1 MTTKFSNNSFISL
14 VSYKTLNHNILRAM
28 LVMLLFTLGITNAWA
43 GDSYYAQV
51 TASANPTGAGSV
63 YVKAN
68 ATTGATT
75 SDGASD
81 TSPDKQNTDYNFA
94 LLAVTG
100 YGYEFSQW
108 ALGANPSGGNQS
120 LKNAGSRTTAYVT
133 ARTKN
138 SNGTLDYTVKAN
150 FNRRAIAA
158 AGVTETSLS
167 SPQTWR
173 EHGSAAT
180 VKFEDKYVLNQSD
193 ITITYPTDIST
204 VAKSLSWTKGTT
216 DNNSDGAAV
225 TNGKMTVTM
234 TYDFSNPTALAHN
247 PSATITVKEQMG
259 SVSQTS
265 SAVAIGLD
273 LTPTFT
279 TDKASHTFSAIE
291 VNTTA
296 STTINASSYGDL
308 PINNAKCAWSYTLT
322 GANANQ
328 FSCVLSAGVATVTYQ
343 PTAAGSHSASLT
355 MTAKWTDANG
365 TVLSYTAPAI
375 SISGSATAPDFA
387 IGNLSYTTTTDVG
400 AKTQTLTLTNISYV
414 TSATIAFSGE
424 NASCFSATTYN
435 TTTKS
440 FDITFTPPVVGGKNQ
455 AGTYT
460 ATATVTGSAAA
471 SSAVR
476 TCTLTAVVNPAPVA
490 SFTVPSAIVFNNG
503 EDMAD
508 GATDDQTLT
517 LTNIQNVV
525 GTPTITITGT
535 DASMYAVQ
543 GSYDSENNAFMIRF
557 TAGGTKG
564 GRLTADATVM
574 VANYDGE
581 TISKTVTL
589 NAFMEEV
596 VAFEARVT
604 KANGD
609 VIKEGT
615 WAECLTAANNNA
627 GSTLTLMKNIDLG
640 TITATNNI
648 SKAMTIDLNGKEL
661 RAAVNAT
668 SIGVLTITAAVPVT
682 IKDSRTGG
690 KIINEIARNSEIRT
704 IFVNKAGATLTL
716 ESGTIAVNNL
726 GQYASAANADLG
738 VAKYANCAARA
749 IHQIAGSTVNIN
761 GGKIEAYGTRSV
773 FGIVQA
779 SSVATNKAGTTV
791 LNITGG
797 EIYAE
802 APYGAYGLQGYGK
815 VNFSG
820 GNINVKANTNM
831 VDARYAADNANN
843 KYNGLIYGILISA
856 YANATAA
863 SCYYGT
869 LNMTGGNINVTNER
883 VGGYDRKSYGV
894 LIDCSNASMG
904 ANTAVD
910 GSKCQKAAAKGSID
924 GGTITVNSGTY
935 YSFGV
940 YMSGSYN
947 SYDNTSHVLTVKN
960 CTIDVKAHTYAYGV
974 FSQGAVNSTNGG
986 CYHGDIELTNCD
998 VTAETTVGAY
1008 SYAAFV
1014 TSRVVT
1020 IYKNASADA
1029 ANYYHGEYGSAGKLT
1044 INSGTYKAYSKT
1056 TTAYCVSAGN
1066 EWVGEARARTVYA
1079 DETNVALTQHLGGN
1093 VEAYP
1098 TLIIHGGD
1106 FYAETYGT
1114 TTARAVSSGGYTT
1127 IDGGTFKAV
1136 AKTNNAYGLVAV
1148 SGTMKA
1154 TGITVEAE
1162 GNATVYGVLVN
1173 AGISDYT
1180 LFDYAADVE
1189 LNNCDVTATTRTG
1202 TEARGVSVVTTT
1214 KTQTEATKETLKT
1227 NGTKEGATSSQKNA
1241 YNNYYNIYQIGEKA
1255 VAAKVKIN
1263 GGTYR
1268 ATAATTTAY
1277 GVVVSTTSV
1286 SATGAAHASAE
1297 GTIKNA
1303 TFVVKT
1309 NGTTSATGIYAGG
1322 PTTIEGC
1329 NITVQPKTTTGYGV
1343 YINDKKTTLSNTT
1356 INVTTANTAD
1366 ATKSAAAYGIY
1377 NYASISSIG
1386 WIFEGELEANEGNV
1400 VDVKTTSGTTAY
1412 GIWTH
1417 AVYKAITSEVYTA
1430 AGTYPAAARTV
1441 INGGKYTANA
1451 NNTTAYAL
1459 GVQDPQRSGDV
1470 AAIPTCIVNGGNF
1483 KGTATTTPYADVSV
1497 NGETGYFVLNGG
1509 YYVKDENL
1517 DKKLG
1522 EGMNKVAVKSGT
1534 PEYTEGYRWRVTD
1547 NMTGEYVCKIKENST
1562 SYASLEEALQVVNA
1576 TPNSTWTIIMIANY
1590 TLSKGDYEIPANTTL
1605 LIPYK
1610 SGQTTING
1618 TTPAWV
1624 DKRNTPTPTTP
1635 SPYMKL
1641 TFANGVNM
1649 TVKGKIEASST
1660 TYINQNNWT
1669 GVPGGP
1675 YGWLQLNEGS
1685 HIDLESGAYLFAWG
1699 YVTGT
1704 GDINAKNGSYIYE
1717 DFQMGDWRGGTISSD
1732 INGNKNGLGSK
1743 GVFLL
1748 TDYYFQNVE
1757 CPITYRPGAKA
1768 IAYSGCYMEK
1778 ANYGLYI
1785 QGKSDPV
1792 TMVGTSGAMF
1802 LMSPATAG
1810 ENTWVR
1816 KEYDSEKDQL
1826 VWTLNSGASLGSFR
1840 LKISA
1845 SFIDVDMTTSDYV
1858 LPMATNFKIVANEGD
1873 INITNDICFLPGS
1886 EAIVNKEANLVV
1898 ASGKRVFVYDS
1909 DDWSSYGGYYHKIG
1923 YSPSWKACPR
1933 TATKLPDAKIE
1944 IAGTLTVNG
1953 SIYTTA
1959 GGGNIF
1965 STRENS
1971 GKIKFNAVAPAS
1983 TEAIAQFTGTKNTTL
1998 CQIVGYAN
2006 DKVQYVGKAL
2016 TSAKLKNEDGE
2027 YTPTTGAASGEI
2039 YAYMEDP
2046 ADGVY
2051 RWLSVKDNG
2060 CFTEIKG
2067 ADTKQ
2072 YIHPSDFVAVE
2083 ENANGDHAYHNLA
2096 STRMFVNAEA
2106 ASTNA
2111 SCVWWEVN
2119 PTPEVID
2126 AVTYYVANN
2135 ENFDNFGT
2143 YYYWDNSVSY
2153 WKPKKVTVIWNDKDG
2168 NKITNG
2174 TFGDEYNFNTSPQ
2187 FFGTNPTWANS
2198 ATEKH
2203 DWIGWRDAEGNIYD
2217 KNATLPR
2224 ATSNVTY
2231 TAYFNTSKFQYTITF
2246 KNDDN
2251 SDLWAGLVDAGT
2263 TGDELQALFETK
2275 YNEKTGSIVPQKAP
2289 TVDKVFTF
2297 TGWNTTLATVTA
2309 AATYTAQYSYST
2321 RQYHVTFYNYDAVSV
2336 LYEADVNYNTS
2347 PTYSGVTP
2355 FRANTSAYSYNW
2367 TGWQQGA
2374 TTYTTSATL
2383 PVVKGD
2389 ISYIATFEQTEL
2401 KYQVFFKRQNGSIID
2416 APFFSYEETPA
2427 AFPANPTMA
2436 STVSTDYTFR
2446 EWSPATLVP
2455 VTEDGMVYTALFDES
2470 PRQYTAHFV
2479 NYNGVSLNVDQTID
2493 YSTVPAYTG
2502 VTPMKPNDS
2511 RNSYVFSGWAWT
2523 AGEGWEAG
2531 SVGLGEA
2538 LPAIK
2543 GEITFTAQYT
2553 PTLLQFDVIYQRED
2567 GTVILR
2573 DKKKWGENS
2582 AFPTS
2587 GLDYEDATYTYTFD
2601 HWNPATVVNPVTTN
2615 ATYTAYYNQSIK
2627 TYSITAV
2634 GISPAG
2640 YGSVSPA
2647 SLSGIPADSKIT
2659 VDGNKLTVNGS
2670 TITATP
2676 TAADAQYTYTFDHW
2690 NNVPATITGNISTIE
2705 AVFTRTV
2712 NTYTVTWKNADG
2724 TVLETDEN
2732 VDYGTTPTYD
2742 GETPTK
2748 DVDASYVYTFNTW
2761 TPAVGAISGDATYTA
2776 TYNTVPTVASV
2787 TVSDNTTYYASVA
2800 DAITFANGKTD
2811 AVVTILQ
2818 DDAVESEITISAA
2831 MTIDLNGKTISSTNT
2846 TDIGVFKISAS
2857 GKTVTIRD
2865 SGTNG
2870 KISRIASSSVYMSVI
2885 TLDAGSL
2892 SIKGGT
2898 IYAENTNATSNTA
2911 YRAIGIY
2918 NKNSN
2923 AISLSMSGGTIEAK
2937 RPSTYAY
2944 GMYLYNTNCTLT
2956 VSGGEIKATGTSG
2969 VRGIYQR
2976 GGKATL
2982 SNTTITATATVA
2994 GDGNGYALFSDNS
3007 AKFTINSGTYTA
3019 TGAAKDVYAIYAK
3032 NASVSATVN
3041 GGQFSG
3047 KSKELEKTAGTFT
3060 LKGGYYVHNTD
3071 LEANCATN
3079 YHVLPLTG
3087 EDPYMYEVAEAYTIT
3102 FKNGDDVL
3110 QSSAVKKGETP
3121 AYTGTPTKPEDEDY
3135 TYTFIGWDHEIA
3147 AVSAAATYTA
3157 QFNQVEKEVGTKLD
3171 IVEWTSNGDG
3181 TGTLTLNLNG
3191 IPAAGWPYTINGTVY
3206 NKEKRAADRTLTIPY
3221 SGSADT
3227 KLTITVK
3234 DKDNITYSRYKYI
3247 IPHVYGSTA
3256 NLEAMNSASSIIVVN
3271 NGTLTVKGDV
3281 VVNAI
3286 YVGPEAE
3293 LVVNS
3298 GVKLTVN
3305 SLMLR
3310 TTPWKAAS
3318 LDNKGTIE
3326 VRDQAYYTRIIAD
3339 NSKYFQF
3346 AIPLASDVKNVRL
3359 SNNSKC
3365 TYNTSWML
3373 KSYDEESRAKNGAVN
3388 TETISNWKLLEPNG
3402 EGHATILGSVGY
3414 EMFSNTPYYREYYFP
3429 VALPETEATVVG
3441 VSYHLEEAG
3450 EKHAGWNALC
3460 SPLMRKYPQAHGEPD
3475 ERLKISLLNPD
3486 GTYQQTAPDIIYPAV
3501 PFYYQATHNGKIYF
3515 NSSAMVFSAPR
3526 RAWNAYVP
3534 TQWMQLAIRNLKGDK
3549 LDETS
3554 IYAHPEKFAPEYET
3568 GYDVAKQSLTGGKAL
3583 IYSELPCGKLAFA
3596 AVPDSLAEQRIPL
3609 TIYAATQEEY
3619 VFSLAENNY
3628 LGRLQHVFLHDTQ
3641 NGLVIDL
3648 LERDYATEINAG
3660 TNAGRFYIQCVFAA
3674 EAPAVTTGVNS
3685 VESNDD
3691 APQKIMYKNKVYI
3704 IYQGRVYDMTGR
3716 QCELR

>member
-1 MTTKFSNNSFISL
+1 MTTKNILNSFSL
-14 VSYKTLNHNILRAM
+14 LSYKKLNHNLRAM
-28 LVMLLFTLGITNAWA
+28 FVVLLFTLGVGEMWA
-43 GDSYYAQV
+43 DSYYAKV

-75 SDGASD
+75 GNGASD
-81 TSPDKQNTDYNFA
+81 TSPDKQSANYNFA

-108 ALGANPSGGNQS
+108 ALGTNPSGGSQS
-120 LKNAGSRTTAYVT
+120 LTHAGSRTTAYVT
-133 ARTKN
+133 AKTK
-138 SNGTLDYTVKAN
+138 SSDGTLNYTVTAN
-150 FNRRAIAA
+150 FNRRAIEA
-158 AGVTETSLS
+158 AGVTETSFS

-173 EHGSAAT
+173 AHGSAAT
-180 VKFEDKYVLNQSD
+180 VEFEDKYVLNQSD

-234 TYDFSNPTALAHN
+234 IYDFSNPTALAHN

-279 TDKASHTFSAIE
+279 TDKALHTFSAIE

-343 PTAAGSHSASLT
+343 PTVAGSHSASLT

-365 TVLSYTAPAI
+365 TVSSYTAPAV

-387 IGNLSYTTTTDVG
+387 IGNLNYTTTTDVG

-476 TCTLTAVVNPAPVA
+476 TCTLTAVVNPAPLA
-490 SFTVPSAIVFNNG
+490 DFTVPSALTFNNG
-503 EDMAD
+503 EDMAG

-543 GSYDSENNAFMIRF
+543 GGYDSENNAFTIRF

-564 GRLTADATVM
+564 GRLTADATVT

-581 TISKTVTL
+581 TVSKTVTL

-648 SKAMTIDLNGKEL
+648 SNAMTIDLNGKEL

-749 IHQIAGSTVNIN
+749 INQCAGSTVNIN
-761 GGKIEAYGTRSV
+761 GGRVEAFGTRNAYG
-773 FGIVQA
+773 IYQE
-779 SSVATNKAGTTV
+779 SSVATNNAGTSV
-791 LNITGG
+791 LNISGG
-797 EIYAE
+797 EVYAE
-802 APYGAYGLQGYGK
+802 APYGVYGINGYGK
-815 VNFSG
+815 INFSNG
-820 GNINVKANTNM
+820 DINVKINTNM
-831 VDARYAADNANN
+831 VDACYAADHANN
-843 KYNGLIYGILISA
+843 TKNGLAYGILVNA
-856 YANATAA
+856 YSNATA
-863 SCYYGT
+863 SKCYFGT
-869 LNMTGGNINVTNER
+869 LNMTGGNVNVTNER
-883 VGGYDRKSYGV
+883 VLAADLKSYGV
-894 LIDCSNASMG
+894 LINCSNADMG
-904 ANTAVD
+904 SGTAVD

-940 YMSGSYN
+940 YMSGCYN

-960 CTIDVKAHTYAYGV
+960 CTVNVKAHTYAYGV
-974 FSQGAVNSTNGG
+974 FSQGAVNTTNGG
-986 CYHGDIELTNCD
+986 CYHGDIELTNCT

-1014 TSRVVT
+1014 TSRVAT
-1020 IYKNASADA
+1020 IYKNASTAA

-1044 INSGTYKAYSKT
+1044 INSGTYKAYAKT

-1066 EWVGEARARTVYA
+1066 EWNGEARAKTTYA
-1079 DETNVALTQHLGGN
+1079 DETNVALTQLLGGN
-1093 VEAYP
+1093 VEVYP
-1098 TLIIHGGD
+1098 TLVIHGGD
-1106 FYAETYGT
+1106 FYAETFGT

-1136 AKTNNAYGLVAV
+1136 AKTKNAYGLAAV

-1154 TGITVEAE
+1154 TGVKVEAE
-1162 GNATVYGVLVN
+1162 GNETVYGVLVN

-1202 TEARGVSVVTTT
+1202 TEARGVSVVATT
-1214 KTQTEATKETLKT
+1214 KTQTEATREALSAS
-1227 NGTKEGATSSQKNA
+1227 NKNK
-1241 YNNYYNIYQIGEKA
+1241 YYNLYQITEKSTA
-1255 VAAKVKIN
+1255 GKVKIN

-1277 GVVVSTTSV
+1277 GVVLSTTAV
-1286 SATGAAHASAE
+1286 SATGLAHASAE
-1297 GTIKNA
+1297 GIIKNA

-1329 NITVQPKTTTGYGV
+1329 NITVQPQTTTGYGV

-1377 NYASISSIG
+1377 NNASISSIG

-1576 TPNSTWTIIMIANY
+1576 SPSSTWTIVMLANA

-1641 TFANGVNM
+1641 TFASGVNM
-1649 TVKGKIEASST
+1649 TIKGKIEASST

-1699 YVTGT
+1699 YVTGKGT
-1704 GDINAKNGSYIYE
+1704 INAKNGSFIYE
-1717 DFQMGDWRGGTISSD
+1717 DFQMGDWRGGTISSA
-1732 INGNKNGLGSK
+1732 ISGNKNGLGSK

-1757 CPITYRPGAKA
+1757 CPITYRPGAKS

-1816 KEYDSEKDQL
+1816 KEYDPTTDQL

-1845 SFIDVDMTTSDYV
+1845 SFIDVDMNTSDYV

-1944 IAGTLTVNG
+1944 IAGTLTING
-1953 SIYTTA
+1953 SIYTTE

-1971 GKIKFNAVAPAS
+1971 GKIKFNAAAPAS

-2263 TGDELQALFETK
+2263 TGAELQALFETK
-2275 YNEKTGSIVPQKAP
+2275 YNEKTGTTIPQKAP

-2336 LYEADVNYNTS
+2336 LYEADVNYNTA

-2374 TTYTTSATL
+2374 TIYTTSATL

-2401 KYQVFFKRQNGSIID
+2401 KYQVFFKRQDGSIID
-2416 APFFSYEETPA
+2416 APFFSYEDTPS

-2436 STVSTDYTFR
+2436 STVSTDYTFDH
-2446 EWSPATLVP
+2446 WDPATLTS
-2455 VTEDGMVYTALFDES
+2455 VTEDGKVYTAYFSES

-2479 NYNGVSLNVDQTID
+2479 NYDGASLNVDQTID
-2493 YSTVPAYTG
+2493 YNTVPAYTG
-2502 VTPMKPNDS
+2502 VTPMKPNDA

-2531 SVGLGEA
+2531 SIGVGEA
-2538 LPAIK
+2538 FPAIK
-2543 GEITFTAQYT
+2543 GDITFTAQYT

-2567 GTVILR
+2567 GFVILR
-2573 DKKKWGENS
+2573 DKKKWGESS
-2582 AFPTS
+2582 AFPTTYAGATS
-2587 GLDYEDATYTYTFD
+2587 GLNYEDATYTYTFD
-2601 HWNPATVVNPVTTN
+2601 HWSPATVVNPVTTN

-2647 SLSGIPADSKIT
+2647 SLASIPGGSTVTVNGNKIT
-2659 VDGNKLTVNGS
+2659 VNGT

-2676 TAADAQYTYTFDHW
+2676 AAATAQYTYAFDQW
-2690 NNVPATITGNISTIE
+2690 NNVPATVTGNISDIE

-2732 VDYGTTPTYD
+2732 VEYGATPTYD

-2748 DVDASYVYTFNTW
+2748 DADASYVHTFNTW
-2761 TPAVGAISGDATYTA
+2761 TPAVGAISGNTTYTA
-2776 TYNTVPTVASV
+2776 TYSTAPTVASV
-2787 TVSDNTTYYASVA
+2787 AAGGETSYYATVA
-2800 DAITFANGKTD
+2800 DAITFANGKTN
-2811 AVVTILQ
+2811 ATVTMLQ
-2818 DDAVESEITISAA
+2818 NASVASEVTISAA
-2831 MTIDLNGKTISSTNT
+2831 MTIDLNGKTVSSTQAT
-2846 TDIGVFKISAS
+2846 ASTGVFKISAS
-2857 GKTVTIRD
+2857 GKTVTI
-2865 SGTNG
+2865 NG
-2870 KISRIASSSVYMSVI
+2870 A
-2885 TLDAGSL
+2885 
-2892 SIKGGT
+2892 GGT
-2898 IYAENTNATSNTA
+2898 INHTANASVF
-2911 YRAIGIY
+2911 GIY
-2918 NKNSN
+2918 VAAGSTLN
-2923 AISLSMSGGTIEAK
+2923 MTGGTVIVDGGSGNPRGIYVRGASGSTATVSLTDVEVETKSTGNNSIAVY
-2937 RPSTYAY
+2937 TYAY
-2944 GMYLYNTNCTLT
+2944 AN
-2956 VSGGEIKATGTSG
+2956 V
-2969 VRGIYQR
+2969 
-2976 GGKATL
+2976 
-2982 SNTTITATATVA
+2982 TIH
-2994 GDGNGYALFSDNS
+2994 
-3007 AKFTINSGTYTA
+3007 SGTYTA
-3019 TGAAKDVYAIYAK
+3019 TATSSSARYAAYTRNEPGSKITIEGGKFNGQDKDVYK
-3032 NASVSATVN
+3032 GGTTATI
-3041 GGQFSG
+3041 SI
-3047 KSKELEKTAGTFT
+3047 S
-3060 LKGGYYVHNTD
+3060 GGYYVHDTNIETY
-3071 LEANCATN
+3071 CATN
-3079 YHVLPLTG
+3079 YSVFDLAG
-3087 EDPYMYEVAEAYTIT
+3087 QSPYKYEVAEAYTIT
-3102 FKNGDDVL
+3102 FNNYDGTQL
-3110 QSSAVKKGETP
+3110 QSTAVKKGATP
-3121 AYTGTPTKPEDEDY
+3121 VYTGATPTKAEDESY
-3135 TYTFIGWDHEIA
+3135 TYTFSGWDSEVVE
-3147 AVSAAATYTA
+3147 VSEEATYTA
-3157 QFNQVEKEVGTKLD
+3157 QFDAISKETGFYAD
-3171 IVEWTSNGDG
+3171 IVDATATSLTINTNV
-3181 TGTLTLNLNG
+3181 TGWSLSK
-3191 IPAAGWPYTINGTVY
+3191 WPYTINGTSY
-3206 NKEKRAADRTLTIPY
+3206 GRKEGSGDKQCNADRTITITH
-3221 SGSADT
+3221 SLAADESLLISISDT
-3227 KLTITVK
+3227 KDVEI
-3234 DKDNITYSRYKYI
+3234 SRHNYV
-3247 IPHVYGSTA
+3247 IPHVYEENAVLSGTDANSIVFVRDGKLTVNEPQTA
-3256 NLEAMNSASSIIVVN
+3256 KAVYVAPGAELEI
-3271 NGTLTVKGDV
+3271 NGTLTVDK
-3281 VVNAI
+3281 
-3286 YVGPEAE
+3286 
-3293 LVVNS
+3293 LV
-3298 GVKLTVN
+3298 
-3305 SLMLR
+3305 LR
-3310 TTPWKAAS
+3310 TSPWSAAILTNNGT
-3318 LDNKGTIE
+3318 LDAE
-3326 VRDQAYYTRIIAD
+3326 HVYYSRVVAD
-3339 NSKYFQF
+3339 NSQYYQF
-3346 AIPLASDVKNVRL
+3346 GLPVGSATTSVVLSDGNKPAETSWILKEYSESARATNGISDSGANWESLAS
-3359 SNNSKC
+3359 
-3365 TYNTSWML
+3365 T
-3373 KSYDEESRAKNGAVN
+3373 
-3388 TETISNWKLLEPNG
+3388 TIGGGK
-3402 EGHATILGSVGY
+3402 GY
-3414 EMFSNTPYYREYYFP
+3414 ELFSASAYYREYYFP
-3429 VALPETEATVVG
+3429 VNLNELTNSVAVQYTPSENPAN
-3441 VSYHLEEAG
+3441 S
-3450 EKHAGWNALC
+3450 GWNMVT
-3460 SPLMRKYPQAHGEPD
+3460 SPLTSVYENDPVPEGIT
-3475 ERLKISLLNPD
+3475 ISILNSD
-3486 GTYQQTAPDIIYPAV
+3486 GNYTQENPSVIYPAV
-3501 PFYYQATHNGKIYF
+3501 PFAYQAAATGTLSF
-3515 NSSAMVFSAPR
+3515 EASSMAFLSQAAPAPR
-3526 RAWNAYVP
+3526 RAKIATEEP
-3534 TQWMQLAIRNLKGDK
+3534 TRIQWIHVDLKDANGVGDQ
-3549 LDETS
+3549 TS
-3554 IYAHPEKFAPEYET
+3554 IYAHPTRYEDTYKT
-3568 GYDVAKQSLTGGKAL
+3568 GIDVSKQSLTASRAT
-3583 IYSELPCGKLAFA
+3583 IYSSHAYGEMAFA
-3596 AVPDSLAEQRIPL
+3596 GVSDSLLARGIAM
-3609 TIYAATQEEY
+3609 TIYSPKAQELT
-3619 VFSLAENNY
+3619 FSMRENNW
-3628 LGRLQHVFLHDTQ
+3628 LNRLSSVWLIDNET
-3641 NGLVIDL
+3641 GYRTDL
-3648 LERDYATEINAG
+3648 LWSTYTFDAPEG
-3660 TNAGRFYIQCVFAA
+3660 TTAGRFTIAGEFY
-3674 EAPAVTTGVNS
+3674 
-3685 VESNDD
+3685 
-3691 APQKIMYKNKVYI
+3691 APQIATGMEDTSVQDNKARKVLINQKMYILVNGQVFDATGKIV
-3704 IYQGRVYDMTGR
+3704 T
-3716 QCELR
+3716 E